1 MKTTKKKMQTKKAR
15 PQTNKKMFYRKN
27 SYISFLAEDIHSNKT
42 TERRLKCNTNKK
54 HSDSK
59 RWKAQHKYKSNKHN
73 SNENGQYMPILG
85 DPGASQ
91 NDAIF
96 SGKSLI
102 QEQEMGTYSY

>member
-1 MKTTKKKMQTKKAR
+1 MQTKKAR

-27 SYISFLAEDIHSNKT
+27 SYINFLAEDIHSNKT

-59 RWKAQHKYKSNKHN
+59 RGGKRNTNIKAMQRNKHN
-73 SNENGQYMPILG
+73 SNKNGQYMPILG

-96 SGKSLI
+96 SGESLI